1 MTSACVSVSARLLQ
15 IDNITPS
22 GTFAILLHELLLT
35 RNNDNDA
42 GTILCS
48 FRLYFQ
54 GRSNDS
60 ATGEDWSAKRSAWCG
75 LRQSQLLI
83 LDLRSPYQ
91 APTNKRVAF
100 PSCVTYALNRYT
112 LTHLERASPMIL
124 FSIKSETSVTSRF
137 F

>member
-1 MTSACVSVSARLLQ
+1 MMLERFCVVSGSIFKAGLMIQQLGKIGRR
-15 IDNITPS
+15 S
-22 GTFAILLHELLLT
+22 GVRA
-35 RNNDNDA
+35 
-42 GTILCS
+42 
-48 FRLYFQ
+48 
-54 GRSNDS
+54 
-60 ATGEDWSAKRSAWCG
+60 CG